1 MHYSRVS
8 TPASKAYSP
17 AVAVLLCELFKGSI
31 SYLIAFLKVSPS
43 STNTMP
49 RKPSSGFAMLSPLP
63 WTARLRQLNA
73 EVFAP
78 DCLKLSIPA
87 ILYVI
92 QNSLQFVAISNLPVA
107 SFQVAYQ
114 MKIMTTAAFSVALL
128 GKRLSRTKWM
138 ALLFLAIGV
147 GIVQVQTATGNTHT
161 TAHLHSHARSEAVG
175 SAAAAAPQLHVMN
188 PLKGFAAVTAA
199 CFTSGLAGVYFE
211 MVLKGSKA
219 DLWVRNVQLSLF
231 SIIPAFLPIIYSNS
245 TGSDGGIFGG
255 LLRNFGFWA
264 WATVSIQVFGGLVTA
279 IVIKYSDNILK
290 GFATSLSII
299 LSFLASVALFD
310 FNITPAFLLGS
321 STVLAATWLYNQPT
335 PKESLTSSL
344 SSSPWEKSSSHS
356 HALAMPVNRD
366 EPIIGQTAPEKV
378 PLTLRTSLSFGS
390 SSSQS
395 LTNMF
400 SMTSSTNNA
409 TISLHERSRPG
420 SPTASSEPST
430 PGSAHP
436 SLSSS
441 GHGHGHG
448 HGQWRV

>member
-8 TPASKAYSP
+8 TPDSKAYSP
-17 AVAVLLCELFKGSI
+17 AAAVLLNELIKGSI
-31 SYLIAFLKVSPS
+31 SFVIAFMRVAPS
-43 STNTMP
+43 STNTLS

-73 EVFAP
+73 EIFSP
-78 DCLKLSIPA
+78 DCVKLSIPA

-138 ALLFLAIGV
+138 ALLFLAVGV
-147 GIVQVQTATGNTHT
+147 GIVQVQTAVGNNHT
-161 TAHLHSHARSEAVG
+161 SSHMHHARSEAVG
-175 SAAAAAPQLHVMN
+175 SAAAAAPQMHVMN
-188 PLKGFAAVTAA
+188 PLKGFAAVIAA

-231 SIIPAFLPIIYSNS
+231 SIIPALLPIIYSFS
-245 TGSDGGIFGG
+245 PSDPQGIFGG
-255 LLRNFGFWA
+255 LLKNFGAWA

-299 LSFLASVALFD
+299 LSFLASVLLFD
-310 FNITPAFLLGS
+310 FRITPGFLLGS
-321 STVLAATWLYNQPT
+321 STVLAATWLYNQPS
-335 PKESLTSSL
+335 PKESPSSA
-344 SSSPWEKSSSHS
+344 SSWEKATPS
-356 HALAMPVNRD
+356 HALAMPVGRD
-366 EPIIGQTAPEKV
+366 EPILGQSTSEKMS
-378 PLTLRTSLSFGS
+378 LRKSLSFGS
-390 SSSQS
+390 SQS
-395 LTNMF
+395 LASMF
-400 SMTSSTNNA
+400 GMTSS
-409 TISLHERSRPG
+409 EKSRPG
-420 SPTASSEPST
+420 SPTSSEPST
-430 PGSAHP
+430 PGSTYP
-436 SLSSS
+436 SS
-441 GHGHGHG
+441 GH
-448 HGQWRV
+448 WRI